1 MAELINKAS
10 WSSILTIATIVC
22 GVFYLEDRFK
32 NIVTTAVS
40 PINVELLQLKKHQAE
55 LKETQ
60 MLLSFKCEAY
70 ERYFVKPNDIKLENE
85 KWVNIHTY

>member
-1 MAELINKAS
+1 MSELINKAS

-32 NIVTTAVS
+32 NIVTSAVS
-40 PINVELLQLKKHQAE
+40 PITIDINALKSETKI

-60 MLLSFKCEAY
+60 MLLTFKCEAY
-70 ERYFVKPNDIKLENE
+70 ERYFIKPNELKLEHESNSS
-85 KWVNIHTY
+85 K